1 MNACG
6 TPVCGSATPVP
17 PNLKKGDEY
26 NYLPVVQYL
35 TDTIQEQESSIKEI
49 NEISSLLCGKAMDE
63 ILFERLEAV
72 QKARSDNPCIS
83 SDLLFISGTANIIS
97 IALNNILRMLSCR
110 DSSIQ

>member
-6 TPVCGSATPVP
+6 TPVCGPATPVP
-17 PNLKKGDEY
+17 SNLKKGDEY

-35 TDTIQEQESSIKEI
+35 TDTIKEQENSIREI

-63 ILFERLEAV
+63 KLFERLEVV
-72 QKARSDNPCIS
+72 QMERSDNPCIS
-83 SDLLFISGTANIIS
+83 SDLLFISGTANVIS
-97 IALNNILRMLSCR
+97 IALNNIIRMLSCR

>member
-6 TPVCGSATPVP
+6 TTVCGPATPVP
-17 PNLKKGDEY
+17 SNLKKSDEY

-35 TDTIQEQESSIKEI
+35 TDTITEQENSIREI

-63 ILFERLEAV
+63 KLFEQLEVV

-83 SDLLFISGTANIIS
+83 SDLLFISVVANVIAV
-97 IALNNILRMLSCR
+97 ALNDILRRLSCR

>member
-17 PNLKKGDEY
+17 SNLKKGDEY

-35 TDTIQEQESSIKEI
+35 TDTITEQENSIREI
-49 NEISSLLCGKAMDE
+49 NEIFSLICGHAMDE
-63 ILFERLEAV
+63 KLFEKLEVV
-72 QKARSDNPCIS
+72 QKGRSDNPCIS
-83 SDLLFISGTANIIS
+83 SDLMFITGVANVIA
-97 IALNNILRMLSCR
+97 IALNDILRKLSCR